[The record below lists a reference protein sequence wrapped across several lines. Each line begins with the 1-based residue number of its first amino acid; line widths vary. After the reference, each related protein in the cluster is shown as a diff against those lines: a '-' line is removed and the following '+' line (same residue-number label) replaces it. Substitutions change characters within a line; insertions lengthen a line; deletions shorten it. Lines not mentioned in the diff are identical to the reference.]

1 MRLLLRTV
9 APSSWLALAA
19 GGIVLN
25 SCAIAPPDVTAPPP
39 PAGHAVAAIWSPP
52 FWVTGD
58 PVTTTHPQVT
68 VDWISTTAHYIPPAS
83 CDPHCGDNQLDAEII
98 RESYPPNLEN
108 DAFGLLCRGSSGHT
122 GNPCDF
128 EYPYFVNDRTRHLV
142 TITWP
147 NRPDEV
153 WFTLVA
159 YH

>member
-1 MRLLLRTV
+1 MRLLLRTCW
-9 APSSWLALAA
+9 PSSWLALAA
-19 GGIVLN
+19 SGIVLN
-25 SCAIAPPDVTAPPP
+25 SCAMAPPDVTAPPP
-39 PAGHAVAAIWSPP
+39 PAGHAVVAIWSPP
-52 FWVTGD
+52 FRVAGD
-58 PVTTTHPQVT
+58 PLSTTHPQVT

-83 CDPHCGDNQLDAEII
+83 CHPHCQDNQLDTEII

-128 EYPYFVNDRTRHLV
+128 EYPYFTNDRTRHLV

-147 NRPDEV
+147 NRRDEV

>member
-1 MRLLLRTV
+1 MRLLPLSFS
-9 APSSWLALAA
+9 PSSWLALAA
-19 GGIVLN
+19 SGIVLN
-25 SCAIAPPDVTAPPP
+25 SCAMAPPDVTAPPP
-39 PAGHAVAAIWSPP
+39 LGGHTVAAIWSPP
-52 FWVTGD
+52 FWVAGD

-68 VDWISTTAHYIPPAS
+68 VDWISTSDHYISRAS
-83 CDPHCGDNQLDAEII
+83 CNPHCQDNQLDTEII
-98 RESYPPNLEN
+98 REAYPPNLEN
-108 DAFGLLCRGSSGHT
+108 DAFGLLCRGSRGNT

-128 EYPYFVNDRTRHLV
+128 EYPYFVNDTTRHLV

>member
-1 MRLLLRTV
+1 MRLLLRTFS
-9 APSSWLALAA
+9 PSSRLALAA
-19 GGIVLN
+19 CGIVLN
-25 SCAIAPPDVTAPPP
+25 SCAMAPPDVTAPP
-39 PAGHAVAAIWSPP
+39 AGHTVAAIWSPP
-52 FWVTGD
+52 FGVAGD
-58 PVTTTHPQVT
+58 PVTTTHPEVT

-108 DAFGLLCRGSSGHT
+108 DAFGLLCRDSSGHT